1 MKKLIYSL
9 IALAAVI
16 MWLPANANRDSDF
29 RRSEQFAF
37 DVNSNSLLELFNHN
51 GNVVIENTGES
62 RLNIEAT
69 VTGRARDLEE
79 AKRITQKIKVIV
91 KTDDGKITVSSDVPK
106 SLKFDE
112 FDVSYVVTMPEWL
125 NINLSNKYG
134 NVVAN
139 QLFGKTSIKV
149 SYGSLKIKQLND
161 RTGGF
166 PTIDL
171 AYCRESE
178 IEEMQLGGINASYTN
193 VAIGNGFAVAISSKF
208 SKWKIGTA
216 KSMAIEAS
224 YDNFSIAN
232 VGKIDATMKY
242 TDLNING
249 LQTLGK
255 ISSEYGNVSVK
266 NVDRDFSNIDIKT
279 NFGNVTLSVAKLE
292 GYSLNLKTKYGN
304 IRTPKL
310 GGVNQE
316 TTSTQTFSYN
326 SEQKTQTV
334 KPTNGEPSGEIRIN
348 VNYGN
353 ININN

>member
-1 MKKLIYSL
+1 MI
-9 IALAAVI
+9 
-16 MWLPANANRDSDF
+16 WLPANANRNSDF
-29 RRSEQFAF
+29 KRSEHFTF
-37 DVNSNSLLELFNHN
+37 DVNTNSLLELLNHN
-51 GNVVIENTGES
+51 GNVVIENTDES

-69 VTGRARDLEE
+69 VTGKARDLED

-91 KTDDGKITVSSDVPK
+91 KSEEGKITVSSDVPK
-106 SLKFDE
+106 SLKYDE
-112 FDVSYVVTMPEWL
+112 FDVSYVVTMPAWL

-161 RTGGF
+161 LTGGF

-178 IEEMQLGGINASYTN
+178 IEDMQLGGINASYTN
-193 VAIGNGFAVAISSKF
+193 VAIGTGFAVAISSKF
-208 SKWKIGTA
+208 SKWKIGSA

-232 VGKIDATMKY
+232 VGKIDATVKY
-242 TDLNING
+242 TDLNINS
-249 LQTLGK
+249 LQTLSK
-255 ISSEYGNVSVK
+255 ISSEYGNVNIK
-266 NVDRDFSNIDIKT
+266 NVDRSFSNIDIKT
-279 NFGNVTLSVAKLE
+279 NYGNVALSVAKLE

-304 IRTPKL
+304 IKTPKL

-316 TTSTQTFSYN
+316 TTSTQTFKYN
-326 SEQKTQTV
+326 EQKTQTV
-334 KPTNGEPSGEIRIN
+334 KPTNGEPTGNIRIN

-353 ININN
+353 ININD

>member
-1 MKKLIYSL
+1 
-9 IALAAVI
+9 
-16 MWLPANANRDSDF
+16 
-29 RRSEQFAF
+29 
-37 DVNSNSLLELFNHN
+37 
-51 GNVVIENTGES
+51 
-62 RLNIEAT
+62 
-69 VTGRARDLEE
+69 
-79 AKRITQKIKVIV
+79 
-91 KTDDGKITVSSDVPK
+91 
-106 SLKFDE
+106 
-112 FDVSYVVTMPEWL
+112 
-125 NINLSNKYG
+125 
-134 NVVAN
+134 
-139 QLFGKTSIKV
+139 
-149 SYGSLKIKQLND
+149 
-161 RTGGF
+161 
-166 PTIDL
+166 
-171 AYCRESE
+171 
-178 IEEMQLGGINASYTN
+178 
-193 VAIGNGFAVAISSKF
+193 
-208 SKWKIGTA
+208 
-216 KSMAIEAS
+216 MAIEAS
-224 YDNFSIAN
+224 YDNFSIAH

-279 NFGNVTLSVAKLE
+279 NFGNVTLSVAKLD

-326 SEQKTQTV
+326 AEQKTQTV